1 MTDTDFHTAEADT
14 GTVDEAHLDF
24 GTPEPDE
31 PQKKPATKKRA
42 PRKPRRRAAAA
53 AGSPRQIIEKFQ
65 DISELDV
72 TTRLDICAVAGL
84 KERTDDP
91 VDLTEAIAAGNI
103 DTSATEQAITLMQ
116 DVQGDPVT
124 VAMSLMGM
132 DRTDRVAIWKTL
144 TQVGGAKGVLKGSD
158 METSTELHKAL
169 SAATDDLSERLFTA
183 LEIVRG

>member
-65 DISELDV
+65 EISGLDEITRTDIS
-72 TTRLDICAVAGL
+72 AVAGM
-84 KERTDDP
+84 KETTDDP
-91 VDLTEAIAAGNI
+91 VDITEAITADTI
-103 DTSATEQAITLMQ
+103 DTLAAEQAIALMQ
-116 DVQGDPVT
+116 DVQNDPVIVGMT
-124 VAMSLMGM
+124 LMGM
-132 DRTDRVAIWKTL
+132 SRAERAGIWKAL
-144 TQVGGAKGVLKGSD
+144 TQVGAAEGTLKGGD
-158 METSTELHKAL
+158 MEASAELHKVL
-169 SAATDDLSERLFTA
+169 EAATDDRAERLFTA
-183 LEIVRG
+183 LEIIRG